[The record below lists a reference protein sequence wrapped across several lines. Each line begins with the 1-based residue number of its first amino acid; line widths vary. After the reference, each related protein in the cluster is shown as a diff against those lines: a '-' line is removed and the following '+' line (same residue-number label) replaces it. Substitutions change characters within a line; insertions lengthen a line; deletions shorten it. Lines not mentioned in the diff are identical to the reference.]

1 MCLSGKP
8 PITLSLQLLPG
19 STEKGIINYSVFVKH
34 LEDESAG
41 CGTAPFTSQYM
52 GWLLF
57 QVHLLTV

>member
-8 PITLSLQLLPG
+8 PSLFLYNSSLAALKVGLLI
-19 STEKGIINYSVFVKH
+19 SQCLWKH

-52 GWLLF
+52 SWLLL
-57 QVHLLTV
+57 QVDLLTV